1 MLRKGNPGLMILVK
15 RRPPT
20 PRDGIYPLYWKFASR
35 RQAVF
40 EKRIAGAPAPWTDDD
55 IIRRYKFCNVFR
67 AADRVSQYMIREVAC
82 ATYDVDS
89 ADRLFQIVAFRTFS
103 QPQTWDGV
111 RFRLG
116 RAPTLKDLASG
127 QLERALDDV
136 KVERGGLYTGAFI
149 LCATKA
155 YGFDEKHR
163 NHVALFNQMFLRE
176 AVAERILNA
185 ASLQEIVCLLQG
197 FPLTGPF
204 MSYQIAVD
212 LNYSDLVNFDEDDY
226 TQAGPGALRG
236 LKKAFI
242 DVGDYSPSDVI
253 KWMVDRQE
261 NEFARFELPFSG
273 LWGRRLHAID
283 CQGLFCELDK
293 YCREAAPELLSAR
306 SRIKARFTPSTEPLS
321 LFFPPKWGINSRLP
335 KLEGVGKTQLAF
347 F

>member
-1 MLRKGNPGLMILVK
+1 L
-15 RRPPT
+15 
-20 PRDGIYPLYWKFASR
+20 
-35 RQAVF
+35 Q
-40 EKRIAGAPAPWTDDD
+40 
-55 IIRRYKFCNVFR
+55 
-67 AADRVSQYMIREVAC
+67 
-82 ATYDVDS
+82 
-89 ADRLFQIVAFRTFS
+89 
-103 QPQTWDGV
+103 
-111 RFRLG
+111 
-116 RAPTLKDLASG
+116 DLASG
-127 QLERALDDV
+127 QFERALDNV
-136 KVERGGLYTGAFI
+136 KAERGGLYTGAFI

-163 NHVALFNQMFLRE
+163 NHVALFRQMFLRE
-176 AVAERILNA
+176 AVAERILK
-185 ASLQEIVCLLQG
+185 ASSFKEIVCLLQG

-242 DVGDYSPSDVI
+242 DGGDYNPSDVI

-261 NEFARFELPFSG
+261 KEFERLGLPFSG

-293 YCREAAPELLSAR
+293 YCREAAPELVSAR
-306 SRIKARFTPSTEPLS
+306 SRIKARFTPSAEPLS
-321 LFFPPKWGINSRLP
+321 LFFPPKWGINNRLP
-335 KLEGVGKTQLAF
+335 KLGGMGKTQLAF